1 MNNVVT
7 TRASLVP
14 YNDGQGG
21 LDSIQVTVELRGS
34 DQLSLRFVAQG
45 RIERLKIPVIV
56 TAQRTDRLWEHTC
69 FEVFLRQNEC
79 ANYYEFNFSP
89 SSEWATYAF
98 SSYRVGTPFNYHSAP
113 QLIVQRNAS
122 ALELAAA
129 IDLKPLLLEPG
140 KSLRLGLSAVIE
152 AANGG
157 ISYWALKHPAPK
169 PDFHHPDSFELA
181 LSFPGDPLG
190 KRLQ

>member
-69 FEVFLRQNEC
+69 FEVFLRQDES

-89 SSEWATYAF
+89 SSEWAAYVF
-98 SSYRVGTPFNYHSAP
+98 
-113 QLIVQRNAS
+113 
-122 ALELAAA
+122 
-129 IDLKPLLLEPG
+129 
-140 KSLRLGLSAVIE
+140 
-152 AANGG
+152 
-157 ISYWALKHPAPK
+157 
-169 PDFHHPDSFELA
+169 
-181 LSFPGDPLG
+181 
-190 KRLQ
+190 

>member
-1 MNNVVT
+1 VNANLIPYGAEQGYL
-7 TRASLVP
+7 AS
-14 YNDGQGG
+14 
-21 LDSIQVTVELRGS
+21 IHVELECGIEDR
-34 DQLSLRFVAQG
+34 LRVNFVASG
-45 RIERLKIPVIV
+45 NVERLKIPPPVV
-56 TAQRTDRLWEHTC
+56 PQRTDRLWEHTC
-69 FEVFLRQNEC
+69 FEVFLRQDES

-89 SSEWATYAF
+89 SGEWAAYVF
-98 SSYRVGTPFNYHSAP
+98 SAYRVGIPFNYHSAP

-140 KSLRLGLSAVIE
+140 KSLRLGLSALIE
-152 AANGG
+152 AADGG

-169 PDFHHPDSFELA
+169 PDFHHPDSLA
-181 LSFPGDPLG
+181 LPLSFPGDPLG